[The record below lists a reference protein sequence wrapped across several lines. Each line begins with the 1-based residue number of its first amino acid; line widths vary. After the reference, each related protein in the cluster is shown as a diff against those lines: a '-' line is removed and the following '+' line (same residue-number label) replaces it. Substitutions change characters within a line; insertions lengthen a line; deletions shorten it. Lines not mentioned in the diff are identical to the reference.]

1 MKKWAGLDGFFC
13 RALLTQFPGPSVH
26 HCPLPCVASWAPLAL
41 TDGQD
46 QISFQRRSL
55 AHTVAGSETGRAHAL
70 GKPSS
75 SMQVQDPVDR
85 TCLSSAGKL
94 PSKLW
99 GISLGVQWLRLRLP
113 T

>member
-26 HCPLPCVASWAPLAL
+26 RCPLPCVASWAPLAL

-55 AHTVAGSETGRAHAL
+55 AHTVSIHSIIVPHPGALRAEVGR
-70 GKPSS
+70 
-75 SMQVQDPVDR
+75 
-85 TCLSSAGKL
+85 
-94 PSKLW
+94 
-99 GISLGVQWLRLRLP
+99 
-113 T
+113 